1 MGIFNQ
7 INCNWSCGNTS
18 CESDNNPVEDSAPEV
33 DSSCNVGIGSS
44 TSCDCYSSCSSSNV
58 GVGSTSVDACVAAQ
72 KAEQERQRLQHRR
85 RVLGR

>member
-7 INCNWSCGNTS
+7 IKCNWSCGNTS
-18 CESDNNPVEDSAPEV
+18 CESDNDSVEDSAPEV
-33 DSSCNVGIGSS
+33 DSSC
-44 TSCDCYSSCSSSNV
+44 NV

-72 KAEQERQRLQHRR
+72 KAEQERQRLEHRR